1 MRANPPRG
9 VQEGA
14 TDPLGE
20 AHLVRVMSQQQPTT
34 HSAHSN
40 ARRLTLRATG
50 PTPGYRTKNYYDP
63 AGNVLER
70 SRRSGGVTALVE
82 EFLYDTAGERIH
94 HANAVGLNTVYSQT
108 NDALGQW
115 IKTTAVLS
123 NTVPKVGRVEVYFR
137 DGSLNTVT
145 GAMTHPL
152 RYEYGPT
159 NNGRFTREIRL
170 NANGTDTSE
179 WTLRFYDFANRLTRT
194 LWPDQSASL
203 THYEGDQVAREVDPD
218 GVATLYGYN
227 GRGEQEDSAVD
238 FDRNG
243 EIDFAGNDRI
253 TRTVAAIA
261 TNAQNVVVRRASAY
275 VWPEPGSSVSNLL
288 SVTESSL
295 DGRLSWHILGA
306 RTNHTGVGL
315 AGGGH
320 RYVTN
325 VAPEGVVT
333 ARISTPGCA
342 RAASRDVNA
351 SHPNSAAKAS
361 ARRRSRQPRS

>member
-1 MRANPPRG
+1 
-9 VQEGA
+9 
-14 TDPLGE
+14 
-20 AHLVRVMSQQQPTT
+20 MSQQQPTT

-123 NTVPKVGRVEVYFR
+123 NTVFKVGRVEVYFR

-170 NANGTDTSE
+170 NANGTDTS
-179 WTLRFYDFANRLTRT
+179 
-194 LWPDQSASL
+194 
-203 THYEGDQVAREVDPD
+203 
-218 GVATLYGYN
+218 
-227 GRGEQEDSAVD
+227 
-238 FDRNG
+238 
-243 EIDFAGNDRI
+243 
-253 TRTVAAIA
+253 
-261 TNAQNVVVRRASAY
+261 
-275 VWPEPGSSVSNLL
+275 
-288 SVTESSL
+288 
-295 DGRLSWHILGA
+295 
-306 RTNHTGVGL
+306 
-315 AGGGH
+315 
-320 RYVTN
+320 
-325 VAPEGVVT
+325 
-333 ARISTPGCA
+333 
-342 RAASRDVNA
+342 
-351 SHPNSAAKAS
+351 
-361 ARRRSRQPRS
+361 